1 MIDVEAFAAAHVLA
15 IAALEDAHAP
25 TAPETIRV
33 HGPELLRLAR
43 LCQSWHEK
51 QGRGPEPSTDRKN
64 RTGALIRDD
73 RTNHA

>member
-15 IAALEDAHAP
+15 IAALELDNAP
-25 TAPETIRV
+25 SAAETIRV
-33 HGPELLRLAR
+33 HGPELLHLAR
-43 LCQSWHEK
+43 LGQAWHEK
-51 QGRGPEPSTDRKN
+51 QGREPEPDTDRKN